1 MTLEWCS
8 VYSWNFFCSKWF
20 WFIFR
25 LNFVIGPHVGGV
37 TPKVA
42 IPILM
47 NDVDLKLSYVP
58 IVTFEMSVDYVLPVS
73 PRMLKERRVI
83 DCYESVII
91 MIHSVKKTMN
101 WNCWEIIELVKELHW
116 ITVKGGVKKLWHHVL
131 LSTFHQILH
140 LDFNHFIGLI
150 VVFLAIT
157 MKHISTSICCIQG
170 GGWCWPSSVKKNS
183 KKNKVE
189 VPPFNLY

>member
-1 MTLEWCS
+1 
-8 VYSWNFFCSKWF
+8 
-20 WFIFR
+20 

-101 WNCWEIIELVKELHW
+101 WNC
-116 ITVKGGVKKLWHHVL
+116 
-131 LSTFHQILH
+131 
-140 LDFNHFIGLI
+140 
-150 VVFLAIT
+150 
-157 MKHISTSICCIQG
+157 
-170 GGWCWPSSVKKNS
+170 
-183 KKNKVE
+183 
-189 VPPFNLY
+189 